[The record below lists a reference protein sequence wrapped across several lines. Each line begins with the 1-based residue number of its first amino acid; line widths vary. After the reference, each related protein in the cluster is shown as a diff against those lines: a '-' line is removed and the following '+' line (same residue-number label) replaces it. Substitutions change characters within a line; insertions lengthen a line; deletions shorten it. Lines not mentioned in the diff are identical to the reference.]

1 MPLRIGQFN
10 TGLGQ
15 MFYTTDKNDHGLRY
29 NPFKAIVSPRP
40 IAWVSSKDSDGN
52 ANLAPYSFFNGMS
65 DMPPVIGFGSGPM
78 KMGVDEPKDSLTN
91 IATTGEFCVSIV
103 SDALKNQMNISSQ
116 HVPHRVDEFELA
128 GLRKAQA
135 RTIDVP
141 FVADSPVTL
150 ECKLHEII
158 TLPGTSKWVIGL
170 VQAVHIHD
178 EFIVDGKL
186 DVTKYQ
192 PVARLGYKDY
202 ATISETYE
210 LERPK

>member
-1 MPLRIGQFN
+1 
-10 TGLGQ
+10 

-40 IAWVSSKDSDGN
+40 IAWVSSKDADGN

-65 DMPPVIGFGSGPM
+65 DMPPVIGFGSGPT
-78 KMGVDEPKDSLTN
+78 KMGMDEPKDSLSN
-91 IATTGEFCVSIV
+91 IESTGEFCVSIV

-116 HVPHRVDEFELA
+116 HVPHGVDEFELA
-128 GLRKAQA
+128 GLRKGQGSL
-135 RTIDVP
+135 IDVP

-150 ECKLHEII
+150 ECELHDII
-158 TLPGTSKWVIGL
+158 ALPGTSKWVIGL
-170 VQAVHIHD
+170 VKAVHIND
-178 EFIVDGKL
+178 AYIVDGKL
-186 DVTKYQ
+186 DVTLYK

-210 LERPK
+210 LERP

>member
-1 MPLRIGQFN
+1 
-10 TGLGQ
+10 
-15 MFYTTDKNDHGLRY
+15 MFYTTDTNNHGLRY

-40 IAWVSSKDSDGN
+40 IAWVSSKDSNGN

-65 DMPPVIGFGSGPM
+65 DMPPIIGFGSGPT
-78 KMGVDEPKDSLTN
+78 KMGIDEPKDSLTN
-91 IATTGEFCVSIV
+91 IEQSGEFCVSIV

-116 HVPHRVDEFELA
+116 HIPHGEDEFELA
-128 GLRKAQA
+128 GLTKGQA
-135 RTIDVP
+135 TTIDVP

-150 ECKLHEII
+150 ECKLHDII
-158 TLPGTSKWVIGL
+158 SLPGTSKWIIGL
-170 VQAVHIHD
+170 VTAVHIKD
-178 EFIVDGKL
+178 AYIVDGKL

-210 LERPK
+210 LERP

>member
-1 MPLRIGQFN
+1 
-10 TGLGQ
+10 
-15 MFYTTDKNDHGLRY
+15 MFYTTQENDHGLRY

-40 IAWVSSKDSDGN
+40 IAWISTKDQEGN

-65 DMPPVIGFGSGPM
+65 DLPPLIGFGSGPT
-78 KMGVDEPKDSLTN
+78 KIGLDEPKDSLAN
-91 IATTGEFCVSIV
+91 ITATGEFCVSIV
-103 SDALKNQMNISSQ
+103 SDALKNQMNVSSN
-116 HVPHRVDEFELA
+116 HVPHSTDEFELA

-135 RTIDVP
+135 QTVNVP
-141 FVADSPVTL
+141 YVADSPVTL
-150 ECKLHEII
+150 ECKLHDIV

-170 VQAVHIHD
+170 VTAIHIKD

-202 ATISETYE
+202 ATISEVYE